1 MEKRK
6 TEIVGKFATPIWTGM
21 VDGFEKL
28 NSGLIEHINDIK
40 KESPQ
45 GTQKSN
51 NLGWH
56 SPDLDL
62 KDTTVKNFFSK
73 ISPMIKEVSDDMCWD
88 LKNFQV
94 KVTSCWS
101 IINQKFASNAGHIHA
116 NSLISSAYYIDVG
129 KNCGKIIFDD
139 PRPGATIKKG
149 PYSAVGSWNQGNVI
163 VEPQT
168 GLLVMFP
175 SYLVHH
181 VQPNMSEKERIILS
195 FNLDVVVAK

>member
-88 LKNFQV
+88 LKNFQA

>member
-6 TEIVGKFATPIWTGM
+6 TEVVGKFATPIWTGM
-21 VDGFEKL
+21 VEGFEEI
-28 NSGLIEHINDIK
+28 NEELIRHINEIK
-40 KESPQ
+40 EHSPQ
-45 GTQKSN
+45 GTKKSN

-62 KDTTVKNFFSK
+62 KNTTVKNFFSK
-73 ISPMIKEVSDDMCWD
+73 ISPMIKEVSEDMCWN
-88 LKNFQV
+88 LSGFQV

-129 KNCGKIIFDD
+129 KDCGKIIFDD
-139 PRPGATIKKG
+139 PRPGSTIKKAS
-149 PYSAVGSWNQGNVI
+149 YASVGNWNQGNVT

-181 VQPNMSEKERIILS
+181 VQPNMSEKERVILS